1 MGIEIERKFRIVDDQ
16 WRQKVEDDDGRRIRQ
31 FYLAVRDGFSL
42 RVRILDEAR
51 AVMTLK
57 TGAGLSRG
65 EYEYEIPLDEARELE
80 ASRIGRT
87 VEKRRYRV
95 DLGADGLVVE
105 VDVFEGALAPL
116 VLAEIELPAV
126 DHAVELPDWLGPEVT
141 GEGAYSNSSLA
152 LAEAPPLPQQ
162 S

>member
-1 MGIEIERKFRIVDDQ
+1 MGIEIERKFRI
-16 WRQKVEDDDGRRIRQ
+16 DDDGWRRQVGGDSQAIRQ

-42 RVRILDEAR
+42 RVRILDKAR

-87 VEKRRYRV
+87 VEKRRYRA
-95 DLGADGLVVE
+95 DLGVEGLVVE

-126 DHAVELPDWLGPEVT
+126 DHAVDLPDWLGPEVT

-152 LAEAPPLPQQ
+152 LAEAPPLPPQ